1 MTHVRAERVL
11 GRAWRAVRVLVVG
24 WAIGSAVVGPVARAQ
39 EAVPASPGPG
49 QGGYVS
55 DVGLDPASAAD
66 LELVW
71 ATGLGFEGR
80 VVGPPALANGLL
92 YLSTD
97 TGLIA
102 LQAEDGEVAWSY
114 RDGDAPVRGGS
125 LQRAP
130 RGAPVVVSDLVVAS
144 LPTRPVVA
152 AFDAVTGELRWQR
165 DVGGDYAGALLSSNP
180 TWAGEVVVVG
190 PTGADLAPIP
200 GRLVALDPMDGA
212 LVWETFLVPLA
223 EDDPARASWGPIA
236 PSPSYGIGGGT
247 AWNLGAYDPVHD
259 LVVFGTGQPVP
270 TDRLDPRRYEE
281 GEPTTDL
288 YTASFVALDAATGE
302 IAWFHQVVPGDEWE
316 YDQHTVPI
324 FADLVLDGRPRRV
337 AILATTTGFVAV
349 VDAATGELRSDHLMV
364 PFTTVHLGYADD
376 GTATIDPAARRTSSD
391 QTIRVCPGARWA
403 SVAPGAFS
411 PETGLLFRP
420 NEWSCVRR
428 GATSAPEEWVP
439 GSRALWLQSDARSE
453 EDFFER
459 WGALTAI
466 DPSTGEVAWEFT
478 TPYRHDGGVIV
489 TDTGL
494 VISAFADRTLRIFSA
509 DTGAVLWSYVLP
521 AHSDATPLL
530 YEWNGAAHLA
540 VLVGRDVGVPA
551 LPASGLPPSVTGA
564 ASLFVFRGP

>member
-1 MTHVRAERVL
+1 MTNARAERVP
-11 GRAWRAVRVLVVG
+11 GRARCAVLVLLAG
-24 WAIGSAVVGPVARAQ
+24 WALAPAAFGPAAFAQ
-39 EAVPASPGPG
+39 GASPWPDAAALGGSVPG
-49 QGGYVS
+49 
-55 DVGLDPASAAD
+55 VGLDPESVTD
-66 LELVW
+66 LELAW
-71 ATGLGFEGR
+71 ATGLAFEGR

-92 YLSTD
+92 YVSTD
-97 TGLIA
+97 TGLAA
-102 LQAEDGEVAWSY
+102 LQAEDGGIAWSY
-114 RDGDAPVRGGS
+114 RDEGAPGRGGS

-130 RGAPVVVSDLVVAS
+130 RGAPVVVNDLVIAS

-152 AFDAVTGELRWQR
+152 AFDGRTGELRWQN

-180 TWAGEVVVVG
+180 TWAGDVVVVG

-212 LVWETFLVPLA
+212 LVWETFLIPLA
-223 EDDPARASWGPIA
+223 QDDPARASWGPIA

-259 LVVFGTGQPVP
+259 LVIFGTGQPVP

-281 GEPTTDL
+281 GEPTADL
-288 YTASFVALDAATGE
+288 YTASFVALDAATGAV
-302 IAWFHQVVPGDEWE
+302 AWFHQVVPGDEWE

-324 FADLVLDGRPRRV
+324 VADVVLNGQPRRV

-349 VDAATGELRSDHLMV
+349 VDAATGELLSDHLMV

-466 DPSTGEVAWEFT
+466 DPATGDVAWEFT

-494 VISAFADRTLRIFSA
+494 AISAFADRTLRIFAA
-509 DTGAVLWSYVLP
+509 DSGALLWSYVLP

-530 YEWNGAAHLA
+530 FDWSGAPHLA

-551 LPASGLPPSVTGA
+551 LPASGLPPSVTGGA
-564 ASLFVFRGP
+564 ALFVFRIP